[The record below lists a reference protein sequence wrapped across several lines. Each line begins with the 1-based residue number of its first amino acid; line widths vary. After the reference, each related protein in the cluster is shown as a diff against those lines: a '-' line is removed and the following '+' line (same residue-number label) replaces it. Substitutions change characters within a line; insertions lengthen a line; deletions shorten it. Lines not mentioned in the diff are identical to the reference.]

1 MTTPKLPP
9 SEKAIPL
16 LFRLKPFQK
25 RAFAALCKSKGQ
37 SYSERIVEACGLPTV
52 NPSKKSK

>member
-1 MTTPKLPP
+1 MTATKLPS
-9 SEKAIPL
+9 SEKAVPL

-25 RAFAALCKSKGQ
+25 RAFAALCKFKGQ

-52 NPSKKSK
+52 NPNKKSK